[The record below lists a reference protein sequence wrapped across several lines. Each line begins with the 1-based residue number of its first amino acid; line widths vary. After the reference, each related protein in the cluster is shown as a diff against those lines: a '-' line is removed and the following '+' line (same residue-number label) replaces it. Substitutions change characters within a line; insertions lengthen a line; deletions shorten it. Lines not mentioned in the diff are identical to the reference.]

1 MGSKYIYIYIY
12 TYIYIYIYIYIYTHV
27 ETELWEGS
35 FNRFR
40 TELWALGQVWVVVV
54 GSLDRVVG
62 SFTLWADNVNS
73 YLIFPQLGWIGCI
86 YIYIYIYIYTCT
98 YFIHTYTICM
108 PC

>member
-1 MGSKYIYIYIY
+1 MGRFI
-12 TYIYIYIYIYIYTHV
+12 
-27 ETELWEGS
+27 
-35 FNRFR
+35 RFR

-86 YIYIYIYIYTCT
+86 YIYIYIYYIYIYIYIYATLKPSCGKV
-98 YFIHTYTICM
+98 H
-108 PC
+108 